1 MAGAP
6 LARLRGGGARPAVG
20 HGARRQVQL
29 HEVRG
34 QGSAPGLGN
43 LDADADPGRLLGHG
57 RLQPVPPQH
66 VAGRGRVKIFSG
78 SSTRTKDHF
87 TTYAQPRKNE
97 LLSFLREKIIILQS
111 KT

>member
-1 MAGAP
+1 MAGAL
-6 LARLRGGGARPAVG
+6 LARLGGGGARPAVG
-20 HGARRQVQL
+20 HRARRQVEL

-34 QGSAPGLGN
+34 QGSAPGLDDFDG
-43 LDADADPGRLLGHG
+43 DADPGRLLGHG
-57 RLQPVPPQH
+57 RLQPVPQH

-87 TTYAQPRKNE
+87 ITYAQPRKNE